1 MSEWTPSESCPGF
14 REKTIK
20 RGAATIIIR
29 RPILTEAEKAKQESK
44 TRAALEAAMRNYIY
58 RRKQV

>member
-1 MSEWTPSESCPGF
+1 MSEWITSTSCPGF

-29 RPILTEAEKAKQESK
+29 RPILSEAEKAKQESK
-44 TRAALEAAMRNYIY
+44 TRAALESAMRDYIN
-58 RRKQV
+58 RRRNV